1 MQHVSMPGN
10 SEPTWHSGFGSQTW
24 QQLFTPGS
32 KAPAMQVGD
41 GSHSP
46 CLQHEST
53 PGVGTPATHVG
64 VASHAF
70 MKSGFPVAGSIGFWL
85 TNGKPVAASTS
96 GAPGIILEAVP
107 VQQPIPGIGTPATQ
121 PGFGLHAWP
130 VTGSIWFTICGCAFS
145 AVMTAEAIGLTPGA
159 NAPGNAD
166 GSTACG
172 TPMYWPGICCCC

>member
-32 KAPAMQVGD
+32 KLPAVHVGD
-41 GSHSP
+41 ESHSP

-70 MKSGFPVAGSIGFWL
+70 AKSGLPVAGSTGFWS

-96 GAPGIILEAVP
+96 GAPGIIREAVP
-107 VQQPIPGIGTPATQ
+107 VQQPMPGIGTPVTQ
-121 PGFGLHAWP
+121 PGFGLHACP
-130 VTGSIWFTICGCAFS
+130 VTGSIWFNICGCAFS
-145 AVMTAEAIGLTPGA
+145 AVMTAEAPGFA
-159 NAPGNAD
+159 LAVP
-166 GSTACG
+166 T
-172 TPMYWPGICCCC
+172 YWPGICCCC